1 MHKARLFNGTKKA
14 SILLKDGG
22 FCLRKVYDK
31 KSLLNLAPSG
41 AGFKRLK
48 TVEGLG

>member
-1 MHKARLFNGTKKA
+1 MEAFAYGKYT
-14 SILLKDGG
+14 I
-22 FCLRKVYDK
+22 K
-31 KSLLNLAPSG
+31 KSLLNLTPSG